1 MEDAGKID
9 IHELHWLMDMLQS
22 IDVGLVVLD
31 QNYNVQVWNNFMEN
45 HSGLSSAQSLGNNL
59 LELFPEISPEWFLR
73 KAKSVFM
80 LKCQSFSNWE
90 QRPYLFKFK
99 NYRPITGT
107 TEFMYQDITF
117 IPLISTSGEVTQLG
131 IMIYDVT
138 NTAINKRELEK
149 ANRELE
155 RLSRTDG
162 LTKLNNRAYWED
174 CLHNEFLRCKRTGRD
189 TSVIMFDID
198 HFKKVNDTYGHQA
211 GDEVI
216 RVVSRLLMETIRTTD
231 IAGRYG
237 GEEFGTL
244 LIETNKE
251 NSLVVAERLRKKIES
266 TAVVHDNVEINFTVS
281 LGIAEFSPDLEN
293 HTQWLEMADKALYE
307 SKESGRNN
315 STIFNIDSTESTEH

>member
-1 MEDAGKID
+1 MEEAGKID
-9 IHELHWLMDMLQS
+9 IHDLHWLMDMLQS

-31 QNYNVQVWNNFMEN
+31 QKYNVQVWNNFMEN
-45 HSGLSSAQSLGNNL
+45 HSGLSSAQSLGKNL
-59 LELFPEISPEWFLR
+59 FNLFPDISKEWFER
-73 KAKSVFM
+73 KVRSVFM
-80 LKCQSFSNWE
+80 LKSQSFSNWE

-99 NYRPITGT
+99 NYRPITGS

-117 IPLISTSGEVTQLG
+117 IPLVSTSGEVTQIGL
-131 IMIYDVT
+131 MIYDVT

-149 ANRELE
+149 ANRELQ

-174 CLHNEFLRCKRTGRD
+174 CLQNEFSRCKRTGRD

-216 RVVSRLLMETIRTTD
+216 RVVSKILMDTIRTTD

-237 GEEFGTL
+237 GEEFGLL
-244 LIETNKE
+244 LIETNSK
-251 NSLVVAERLRKKIES
+251 NSMIVAERLREKIEQ
-266 TAVVHDNVEINFTVS
+266 TTVTHEGVEIKFTIS
-281 LGIAEFSPDLEN
+281 LGIAEFDPEQSN
-293 HTQWLEMADKALYE
+293 HSQWLERADKALYV
-307 SKESGRNN
+307 SKESGRNS
-315 STIFNIDSTESTEH
+315 STIYTDDME